1 MVRVFSTEIP
11 MTPTDSIAWEC
22 TDTDIGRLY
31 LPPGSENRETAEL
44 LQSGSVGDLIA
55 SGKSGGNVHQAPAGA
70 DPDLV
75 VKEFTP
81 RIVCNEDIADRG
93 DLASLRVNVMLASGL
108 SMLEQQRGA
117 WRIEGASILGALV
130 MHGDI
135 EESSVHARWVMKRIF
150 PQEDIYASQF
160 MPMPKQQM
168 MVGRSGAYIK
178 YGRTVQ
184 PERKPSLPS
193 PKRRQKLY
201 DQAIT
206 LANGGIEA
214 SGLVVG
220 YDDHPGN
227 MLLENLPVIRGR
239 KVLKQGTAI
248 KLDVQPL
255 KGFDF

>member
-1 MVRVFSTEIP
+1 
-11 MTPTDSIAWEC
+11 MTPTGSIAWEC
-22 TDTDIGRLY
+22 TDTDIGKLY
-31 LPPGSENRETAEL
+31 LPPGNENRETAEL
-44 LQSGSVGDLIA
+44 LQSGAVGDLIA
-55 SGKSGGNVHQAPAGA
+55 SGKSGGNVHQAPSGA

-81 RIVCNEDIADRG
+81 RIICNEDIADRG

-108 SMLEQQRGA
+108 TMLERQRGA
-117 WRIEGASILGALV
+117 WRIEGASILGALM
-130 MHGDI
+130 MHGDV
-135 EESSVHARWVMKRIF
+135 EDSGVHARWVMKKIL
-150 PQEDIYASQF
+150 PQASASQF

-168 MVGRSGAYIK
+168 MIGKGGIPYIK
-178 YGRTVQ
+178 YGRTIR

-193 PKRRQKLY
+193 PNRRQKLY

-239 KVLKQGTAI
+239 KVLEQGTAI